1 MGTGYS
7 SRGASREFVKVY
19 IGNGDESKM
28 RARASDVAND
38 IASALAA
45 EGKLTNASRDALNDF
60 IAIGWD
66 EVVVEQHPQA

>member
-19 IGNGDESKM
+19 IGNGDKSKM

-45 EGKLTNASRDALNDF
+45 EGKLTDASRDALDDF
-60 IAIGWD
+60 IAMGWD
-66 EVVVEQHPQA
+66 EMAAKQLPNE